1 MERRRPHHTQ
11 PAACL
16 ALPAFLPS
24 CLPAFLDAPT
34 GTATEGGGAA
44 RTPRCALLTNLRWD
58 AHTANCQYCQDAHR
72 RFLWLRNGGL
82 AVGAT
87 AVVALPTAEERAA
100 ALVAAAALAAA
111 LQFVIGLF
119 RRYEFSHAEND

>member
-1 MERRRPHHTQ
+1 MR
-11 PAACL
+11 
-16 ALPAFLPS
+16 
-24 CLPAFLDAPT
+24 FLDAPT
-34 GTATEGGGAA
+34 PTEGGGPA